1 MGNDNTS
8 YETIIGRGEAVLTEK
23 KSRFIATI
31 AHVESEAEAN
41 ALLAEIRK
49 KNWDAR
55 HNCYAYIL
63 GKKSETERFSDD
75 GEPSGTAGRP
85 ILDILKG
92 NRLTDT
98 IIVVTRYFGG
108 VLLGTGGLVRAYSQ
122 SSTMAVE
129 SAGESGKL
137 ATMRLMRLMNVT
149 TDYNL
154 SEKLRY
160 VFTSGEVNIT
170 DTRYEENVT
179 FTVAIPVEG
188 ADGFIDKITDV
199 TGGRAKT
206 EQGDVSYYP
215 VIKH

>member
-137 ATMRLMRLMNVT
+137 ATMRLMRLMNIT

-154 SEKLRY
+154 SEKVRY
-160 VFTSGEVNIT
+160 VFMSGGVNIT

-179 FTVAIPVEG
+179 FTVAIPVEDV
-188 ADGFIDKITDV
+188 DGFIDKITDV

>member
-1 MGNDNTS
+1 MENDNTS

-137 ATMRLMRLMNVT
+137 ATMRLMRLMNIT

-154 SEKLRY
+154 SEKVRY

-179 FTVAIPVEG
+179 FTVAIPVED
-188 ADGFIDKITDV
+188 ADGLMDKITDV

-206 EQGDVSYYP
+206 EQGDVCYYP